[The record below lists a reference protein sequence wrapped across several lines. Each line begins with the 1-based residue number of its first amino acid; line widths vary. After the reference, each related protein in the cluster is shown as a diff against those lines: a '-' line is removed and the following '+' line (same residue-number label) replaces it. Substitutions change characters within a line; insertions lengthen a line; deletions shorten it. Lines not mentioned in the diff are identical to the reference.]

1 MLNEEMQQK
10 HNENVRNLRISE
22 ANLVKLE
29 KDIGSLI
36 DQANTM
42 PFNDQ
47 VTEIKAINEQLDRIL
62 NLTNLYAL
70 NEIIFQEE
78 ARYNG

>member
-42 PFNDQ
+42 PFDDQ
-47 VTEIKAINEQLDRIL
+47 VTEISAINEQLDRIR
-62 NLTNLYAL
+62 NLVTLYGV
-70 NEIIFQEE
+70 NESKIQNEE
-78 ARYNG
+78 ED

>member
-47 VTEIKAINEQLDRIL
+47 VTEISVINEQLDRIL

-78 ARYNG
+78 ARHNG